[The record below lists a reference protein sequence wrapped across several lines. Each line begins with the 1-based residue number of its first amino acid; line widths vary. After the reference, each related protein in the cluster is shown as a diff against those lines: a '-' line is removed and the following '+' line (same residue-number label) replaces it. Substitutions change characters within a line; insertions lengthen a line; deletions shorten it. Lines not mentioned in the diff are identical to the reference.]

1 MIKPK
6 GRAKTDVAEIR
17 QDLVAALDVIRPQLN
32 LADDPA
38 LEAAWAEV
46 ETFCAVSLRVLA
58 RTNPSK
64 VRSEA
69 MTVEIH
75 ARMDGRE
82 CLE

>member
-1 MIKPK
+1 MK
-6 GRAKTDVAEIR
+6 GRARTNVHEIR
-17 QDLVAALDVIRPQLN
+17 EDISAALDVIRPQLN
-32 LADDPA
+32 LADPA
-38 LEAAWAEV
+38 TEAAWAQL
-46 ETFCAVSLRVLA
+46 ETFTAVAIKVFA

-64 VRSEA
+64 IRSEA